1 MMAIENLA
9 RRDGF
14 KSFCR
19 RRAPGE
25 VLAWAMYDFANSG
38 YTTVVIT
45 AVFNAY
51 FVAVIAGN
59 APWAT
64 FAWTAALS
72 ASYAL
77 ILLTG
82 PVIGA
87 YADLRAAKKRLLV
100 LTTVGCVIATA
111 LLAFTGAGTLALAVA
126 LLVFSNFCFG
136 LGENLVAAFLPE
148 LAQGESLGRVSG
160 WGWSLGYLGGLL
172 TLGLCLGYVT
182 WAQAHGE
189 EAQQFVPVTMLI
201 TAAIFALASLPTFL
215 VLKERARPTPVAAG
229 ENLIR
234 ATFARLAQT
243 VRQAAR
249 YQDLAR
255 FLVCIVFY
263 QAGIQTVIALAAIY
277 AEQALGFTT
286 KDTIVLILVVNVTAA
301 VGAFAFGNIQ
311 DRLGHVRTIAFT
323 LVLWIATT
331 LIAWSASGSGLF
343 WVAANLAGLCLG
355 SSQSAGRAL
364 VGYLSP
370 ADRHAEFF
378 RTLGTCGKA
387 VLDSGADYLRLGD
400 LDDRWQPSPR
410 NAGDRRILRCRP
422 SLAGR
427 NRRPSRSTRGRTDPA
442 IVVTEGYGT
451 CAADICASMLS
462 L

>member
-1 MMAIENLA
+1 MMAIEKSHPMTA
-9 RRDGF
+9 RRTLEGDARP
-14 KSFCR
+14 S
-19 RRAPGE
+19 E
-25 VLAWAMYDFANSG
+25 VLAWAMFDFANSG

-72 ASYAL
+72 VSYAI
-77 ILLTG
+77 ILLTA
-82 PVIGA
+82 PVLGA
-87 YADLRAAKKRLLV
+87 YADLRAAKKRLL
-100 LTTVGCVIATA
+100 LITTAGCVLATA
-111 LLAFTGAGTLALAVA
+111 LLAVTGPGTLALAIA

-136 LGENLVAAFLPE
+136 SGENLIAAFLPE
-148 LAQGESLGRVSG
+148 LARGEALGRVSG

-182 WAQAHGE
+182 WAQGQGQQAH
-189 EAQQFVPVTMLI
+189 QFVPVTMLI
-201 TAAIFALASLPTFL
+201 TAATFALASLPTFL
-215 VLKERARPTPVAAG
+215 VLRERARPAPPG
-229 ENLIR
+229 ENS
-234 ATFARLAQT
+234 AWAAFARLAQT

-249 YQDLAR
+249 YRDLAK

-286 KDTIVLILVVNVTAA
+286 KDTITLILVVNVTAA
-301 VGAFAFGNIQ
+301 AGAFAFGAVQ
-311 DRLGHVRTIAFT
+311 DRLGHVRTIALT
-323 LVLWIATT
+323 LWLWIATT
-331 LIAWSASGSGLF
+331 LIAWSATRPGLF

-370 ADRHAEFF
+370 ADRRAEFF
-378 RTLGTCGKA
+378 GLWGLAVKLSSILGPITYGSVTWA
-387 VLDSGADYLRLGD
+387 TSGNHRLAMLATGGFFVAGLVLLSGIDVA
-400 LDDRWQPSPR
+400 
-410 NAGDRRILRCRP
+410 
-422 SLAGR
+422 
-427 NRRPSRSTRGRTDPA
+427 RGRR
-442 IVVTEGYGT
+442 
-451 CAADICASMLS
+451 AAEQS
-462 L
+462 

>member
-1 MMAIENLA
+1 
-9 RRDGF
+9 
-14 KSFCR
+14 
-19 RRAPGE
+19 
-25 VLAWAMYDFANSG
+25 MYDFANSG

-64 FAWTAALS
+64 FAWTAVLS

-100 LTTVGCVIATA
+100 LTTAGCVIATA
-111 LLAFTGAGTLALAVA
+111 LLAFTGPGTLALAVV
-126 LLVFSNFCFG
+126 LLVFSNFCFAS
-136 LGENLVAAFLPE
+136 GENLIAAFLPE

-182 WAQAHGE
+182 WAQAHGQE
-189 EAQQFVPVTMLI
+189 PQQFVPVTMLI
-201 TAAIFALASLPTFL
+201 TAATFAAASLPTFL
-215 VLKERARPTPVAAG
+215 VLKERARAVPRAA
-229 ENLIR
+229 
-234 ATFARLAQT
+234 FARLAQT
-243 VRQAAR
+243 LRQAAR
-249 YQDLAR
+249 YRDLAR
-255 FLVCIVFY
+255 FLICIVFY

-286 KDTIVLILVVNVTAA
+286 KDTIALILVVNVTAA

-311 DRLGHVRTIAFT
+311 DRLGHVRTIALT
-323 LVLWIATT
+323 LLLWIATT
-331 LIAWSASGSGLF
+331 LITWSASNSGLF

-378 RTLGTCGKA
+378 GLWGFAVKLSSILGPITYGTVTWMTDGNHRLA
-387 VLDSGADYLRLGD
+387 MLATGGFFVAGLLLLSGIDV
-400 LDDRWQPSPR
+400 P
-410 NAGDRRILRCRP
+410 
-422 SLAGR
+422 
-427 NRRPSRSTRGRTDPA
+427 RGRR
-442 IVVTEGYGT
+442 
-451 CAADICASMLS
+451 AAEQP
-462 L
+462 